1 MTFNVDVVPR
11 GRNYATTEA
20 VVYEGR
26 EPGAWEDE
34 DVAAVLK
41 EILRAID
48 RVVNPSADDRPVY
61 LRGFSWIVEPSEG
74 QALIAIEIGQG
85 AAVAGPFA
93 IEQARLHSMIA
104 RVVDLAKPPVPGG
117 ASSRVH

>member
-11 GRNYATTEA
+11 DRNYAITET

-26 EPGAWEDE
+26 EPRAWEDE

-41 EILRAID
+41 EIVRAID
-48 RVVNPSADDRPVY
+48 RVVNPSADDRQVY
-61 LRGFSWIVEPSEG
+61 LRGFSWIVEPSER
-74 QALIAIEIGQG
+74 QVLIAIEIGQG
-85 AAVAGPFA
+85 AAVAGPFD
-93 IEQARLHSMIA
+93 IEHARLHSMIA
-104 RVVDLAKPPVPGG
+104 RVVDLAKPPSPGG